1 MTRTTLGA
9 IAAAAGG
16 VISTLSAAWPGALLD
31 NGEQRAT
38 GQPVMWFGAHLA
50 AGALAITALLIAY
63 RFTGFA
69 RALLL
74 LATAVLVVMLVFE
87 PFDFLNF
94 ITGIIPAAFM
104 LAAAFTIGPPPLIVE
119 R

>member
-1 MTRTTLGA
+1 MRSTTWGA

-16 VISTLSAAWPGALLD
+16 VISTLTAAWPGALLD
-31 NGEQRAT
+31 NGEQRAAD
-38 GQPVMWFGAHLA
+38 QPVVWFGAHLV
-50 AGALAITALLIAY
+50 AGALAITALLIVS
-63 RFTGFA
+63 RFTGLA

-74 LATAVLVVMLVFE
+74 VAAAVLVVMLVFE

-94 ITGIIPAAFM
+94 ITGVIPAAFM
-104 LAAAFTIGPPPLIVE
+104 VIAAFTIGPPPPIVE